1 MRLSHAKHLG
11 ADLPLIAAQLE
22 DLVVLEQ
29 LDDLA
34 ETMIIRQDGGR
45 PRGFFIYFRRS
56 TAGRW
61 LIEEM

>member
-1 MRLSHAKHLG
+1 
-11 ADLPLIAAQLE
+11 LIAAQLE